1 MKELKHSYISGSPWA
16 ICDECGL
23 QYRRSQ
29 MLERW
34 DGLLVCKKDWEPR
47 HPQEFVRGKAD
58 RIHVQNARPDM
69 TDMTITSLELLDELI
84 LSEDLE
90 LR

>member
-1 MKELKHSYISGSPWA
+1 MKELKHSYTSGSTWA

-23 QYRRSQ
+23 QYRRAQ

-58 RIHVQNARPDM
+58 RIHVKDARPDM
-69 TDMTITSLELLDELI
+69 TDMTITGLELLDELI